1 MVDVPVCNLR
11 MTVKIEWITITH
23 KISVLDELNITYR
36 SSEKKA
42 DLIEKVR
49 HARENLH
56 DTSNDHSMRG
66 HAFFSFKFWNTKTP
80 FGDWSTFRKSR
91 ALCLYYYDDRKER
104 LLYLFLHI
112 LFLLDAFGAYL
123 EVIFLQQIVF
133 FIIAIFN
140 AALKVCIVNIFIQLL
155 YVWMALVS
163 SWLVAQVNFMTV
175 LGENIPRMFSE
186 ETDSRRS

>member
-1 MVDVPVCNLR
+1 MA
-11 MTVKIEWITITH
+11 
-23 KISVLDELNITYR
+23 S
-36 SSEKKA
+36 
-42 DLIEKVR
+42 
-49 HARENLH
+49 
-56 DTSNDHSMRG
+56 
-66 HAFFSFKFWNTKTP
+66 
-80 FGDWSTFRKSR
+80 GDGTGQSR
-91 ALCLYYYDDRKER
+91 
-104 LLYLFLHI
+104 
-112 LFLLDAFGAYL
+112 
-123 EVIFLQQIVF
+123 VVQQIVF

>member
-1 MVDVPVCNLR
+1 MQLQIMLAR
-11 MTVKIEWITITH
+11 R
-23 KISVLDELNITYR
+23 NITLEQALFPGSLLPAGR
-36 SSEKKA
+36 Q
-42 DLIEKVR
+42 
-49 HARENLH
+49 
-56 DTSNDHSMRG
+56 NDHSMRG

-186 ETDSRRS
+186 ETDSRRSWICEQLCWLHHVHWTVRVTIGT